1 MFENKYFTVAAV
13 VSVLLLVAVVSFQYM
28 ELQKYGVV
36 EALLNK

>member
-13 VSVLLLVAVVSFQYM
+13 ISVLLLVAVVSFQYV

-36 EALLNK
+36 EELLNK